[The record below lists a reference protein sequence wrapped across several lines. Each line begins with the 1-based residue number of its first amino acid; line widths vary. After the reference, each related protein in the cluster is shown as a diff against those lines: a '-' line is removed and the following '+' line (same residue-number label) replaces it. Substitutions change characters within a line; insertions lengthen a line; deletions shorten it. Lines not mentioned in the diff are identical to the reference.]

1 MVADMQVRAHS
12 SLLAG
17 CRGNAFK
24 KGFHI
29 TQMTLCAVSE
39 LCIDNTCVKVLCD
52 EVMAFLDQNR
62 VYGVGTA
69 VSLFCVL

>member
-1 MVADMQVRAHS
+1 MVADMQVRADS

-29 TQMTLCAVSE
+29 TQMTLCAMSE
-39 LCIDNTCVKVLCD
+39 LCIDSMCESVV
-52 EVMAFLDQNR
+52 
-62 VYGVGTA
+62 
-69 VSLFCVL
+69 